1 MNPKTVLCFFAKKN
15 GIIIKHEGKESKT
28 GAD

>member
-1 MNPKTVLCFFAKKN
+1 MNPKTVLCFFAKI
-15 GIIIKHEGKESKT
+15 GIIIKHERKVSKT

>member
-1 MNPKTVLCFFAKKN
+1 MNPKTVLCFFAKI